1 MNSAR
6 FIFHGELNFF
16 LARQHKNQP
25 IDYAFN
31 RRASVKD
38 MVEALG
44 VPHPE
49 VQFLLVNDRS
59 VGWNCIVQPGD
70 VVQAFAELNGAGP
83 EHGVAL
89 VPPYQ
94 GRPRF
99 VLDTHLGRL
108 AGYLRMM
115 GFDTL
120 YRNDYDDEELA
131 HISHHKQ
138 RILLTRDIGLLKRSI
153 VIYGY
158 YVRSTQPR
166 QRLAEVIRRYGLA
179 GDIQPFY
186 TASAATGC
194 CTRPQ
199 WMKSPPCCLQT
210 LPFITTASTAAPP
223 AGRFT
228 GKARIMP
235 AWSVSSRMYGRS
247 FNFLQQHFQ
256 TDHHSV
262 HQH

>member
-16 LARQHKNQP
+16 LPRQHKNQP

-179 GDIQPFY
+179 GDIQPFLHCIRCN
-186 TASAATGC
+186 G
-194 CTRPQ
+194 
-199 WMKSPPCCLQT
+199 L
-210 LPFITTASTAAPP
+210 LHTAAVDEIAALLP
-223 AGRFT
+223 ANAALYYDSFHRCASCGQIYWKGSHYARMERFIEDVR
-228 GKARIMP
+228 AE
-235 AWSVSSRMYGRS
+235 
-247 FNFLQQHFQ
+247 L
-256 TDHHSV
+256 
-262 HQH
+262 